1 MKKGNNNNQFE
12 VTAKNISIKL
22 ESASNFANKVELDKI
37 GIENRYSKETE

>member
-22 ESASNFANKVELDKI
+22 ESASNFANKVELEKI
-37 GIENRYSKETE
+37 GIENRYCKETE